1 MKVKK
6 NVVEAVR
13 LIAELDDER
22 RQQRT
27 ETLLGS
33 VFKVEKEESNK
44 L

>member
-1 MKVKK
+1 MKVKE
-6 NVVEAVR
+6 NIVEAIR

-33 VFKVEKEESNK
+33 VFKVEKEEGNE